1 MNIARKLEL
10 AKAALASIIDHDD
23 SPLEEVAAAL
33 VELDAYIGATTVVAQ
48 ARRAAKETKQ

>member
-33 VELDAYIGATTVVAQ
+33 VELDAYIGATTAVAQ